1 MDNSMDPKA
10 QEKKALRKALLDAR
24 ANLPDRLHRA
34 ELLLRVMRVWLVGRT
49 DTTIGAYWPIKG
61 EFDPLPALHRW
72 KRTVSSMTLRSADA
86 LLCQWSTKRTRP

>member
-1 MDNSMDPKA
+1 MDPKA

-49 DTTIGAYWPIKG
+49 DTTIGAYWPITM
-61 EFDPLPALHRW
+61 F
-72 KRTVSSMTLRSADA
+72 
-86 LLCQWSTKRTRP
+86 